1 MPLVRLEVRQGR
13 SATQKQALL
22 DVAHAALVEALGIP
36 DHDRMQRIV
45 ERPREDFELPPGSSD
60 DFVLVEVT
68 MFAGRSRQ
76 AKRRLYQALVRNFG
90 TLGVTRP
97 MSWSCCTSR
106 RWTTGVSAG
115 ARWPARWTWGSKS
128 KSDQH
133 HARRSHPCQTRH
145 RLHRSRP
152 TRNYQRPYRNALLR
166 GFGSWADGR

>member
-22 DVAHAALVEALGIP
+22 DAAHAALVEALGIP

-45 ERPREDFELPPGSSD
+45 EHAREDFEPPAGSSD

-90 TLGVTRP
+90 ELGV
-97 MSWSCCTSR
+97 
-106 RWTTGVSAG
+106 A
-115 ARWPARWTWGSKS
+115 PADVFVVVQEPPLDNWGI
-128 KSDQH
+128 
-133 HARRSHPCQTRH
+133 
-145 RLHRSRP
+145 
-152 TRNYQRPYRNALLR
+152 R
-166 GFGSWADGR
+166 GGQMASEVDLGFEVQV